1 MGFLL
6 LTALRD
12 RIAGV
17 SVAWKMSKTKGDML
31 AGNGTQKG
39 QDENQLYGERRRS
52 SPTPAQPSPAQ
63 APAPLAVMKLTTPAA
78 LPLAFNFIAASK

>member
-1 MGFLL
+1 MFSHGVLL

-39 QDENQLYGERRRS
+39 QDEISFTGERRRT
-52 SPTPAQPSPAQ
+52 SPTPAQPSSASSSDE
-63 APAPLAVMKLTTPAA
+63 TNHPAA

>member
-52 SPTPAQPSPAQ
+52 SPTPAQPSPSSG
-63 APAPLAVMKLTTPAA
+63 
-78 LPLAFNFIAASK
+78 ASSSDETNHPRSSSARLQLHRC

>member
-6 LTALRD
+6 LTLLRD
-12 RIAGV
+12 SIAGT

-39 QDENQLYGERRRS
+39 QDENQIYRERRRAP
-52 SPTPAQPSPAQ
+52 PTPVQPS
-63 APAPLAVMKLTTPAA
+63 TTKFQH
-78 LPLAFNFIAASK
+78 L